1 MLLFARAWQRFD
13 REWMMNS
20 IKFDQSL
27 VLPSK
32 VVCVGRNY
40 LEHIHELGNEVPSE
54 PVIFMKPN
62 SAICSEIVIP
72 RDDEVHYEGE
82 ITFLLEAGKLAGVG
96 FGLDLTKRVLQSKLK
111 AKGQPWERAKA
122 FDQSAVFSDF
132 VRLNGDT
139 DQIRLELFINGE
151 LTQQGG
157 CHLMINKPEDIL
169 KELASFLTLEDGD
182 LLMTGTPKGVGPLVL
197 GDHFVGK
204 VYDGEHL
211 LVERY
216 WIVS

>member
-1 MLLFARAWQRFD
+1 
-13 REWMMNS
+13 
-20 IKFDQSL
+20 
-27 VLPSK
+27 VLP
-32 VVCVGRNY
+32 
-40 LEHIHELGNEVPSE
+40 
-54 PVIFMKPN
+54 
-62 SAICSEIVIP
+62 A
-72 RDDEVHYEGE
+72 DDEVHYEGE

-96 FGLDLTKRVLQSKLK
+96 FGLDLTKRALQSQLK

-132 VRLNGDT
+132 VRLAGGT
-139 DQIRLELFINGE
+139 EQLRLELYINGQ

-157 CHLMINKPEDIL
+157 CHLMMNKPEDIL
-169 KELASFLTLEDGD
+169 KELAGFLSMEDGD

-204 VYDGEHL
+204 VYDGERL
-211 LVERY
+211 LVERH

>member
-1 MLLFARAWQRFD
+1 
-13 REWMMNS
+13 MMN
-20 IKFDQSL
+20 KVKLDQAL

-62 SAICSEIVIP
+62 SAICSEIVLP
-72 RDDEVHYEGE
+72 ADDEVHYEGE
-82 ITFLLEAGKLAGVG
+82 ITFLLESGKLAGVG
-96 FGLDLTKRVLQSKLK
+96 FGLDLTKRALQSQLK

-132 VRLNGDT
+132 VRLAGGT
-139 DQIRLELFINGE
+139 EQLRLELYINGQ

-157 CHLMINKPEDIL
+157 CHLMMNKPEDIL
-169 KELASFLTLEDGD
+169 KELAGFLSMEDGD

-204 VYDGEHL
+204 VYDGERL
-211 LVERY
+211 LVERH